1 MVLRRFIAR
10 LLAILVIAGLAV
22 APLATAKASGHAA
35 MTDMAS
41 MSTESM
47 STESM
52 STESMSTDM
61 PCCPE
66 EKSGCPDCPLAAIC
80 VLKITPAAPALAD
93 AILMRLATK
102 AGHTVSDDALSHG
115 LDRPPPDHPPRIL
128 V

>member
-10 LLAILVIAGLAV
+10 LLAILAIAGLAV
-22 APLATAKASGHAA
+22 APLATPAAAKASGHAE
-35 MTDMAS
+35 MTDMAA
-41 MSTESM
+41 M

-61 PCCPE
+61 PCCPD

-93 AILMRLATK
+93 AILMRLPTK
-102 AGHTVSDDALSHG
+102 TGHTVSDDALSHG

>member
-10 LLAILVIAGLAV
+10 LLAILAIAGLAV
-22 APLATAKASGHAA
+22 APLATPAAAKASGHVE
-35 MTDMAS
+35 MTDMAA
-41 MSTESM
+41 M

-93 AILMRLATK
+93 AILMRLPTK
-102 AGHTVSDDALSHG
+102 TGHTVSDDALSHG

>member
-22 APLATAKASGHAA
+22 APLATPAAAKASGHAE
-35 MTDMAS
+35 MTDMA
-41 MSTESM
+41 SM

-61 PCCPE
+61 PCCPD

-93 AILMRLATK
+93 AILMRLPTK

>member
-10 LLAILVIAGLAV
+10 LLAILAIAGLAV
-22 APLATAKASGHAA
+22 APLATPAAAKASGHVE
-35 MTDMAS
+35 MTDMAA
-41 MSTESM
+41 MSTESI
-47 STESM
+47 

-61 PCCPE
+61 PCCPD

-93 AILMRLATK
+93 AILMRLPTK
-102 AGHTVSDDALSHG
+102 TGHTVSDDALSHG

>member
-1 MVLRRFIAR
+1 MVLRQFIAR

-35 MTDMAS
+35 MTDMA
-41 MSTESM
+41 SM

>member
-10 LLAILVIAGLAV
+10 LLAILAIAGLAV
-22 APLATAKASGHAA
+22 APLATPAAAKASGHVE
-35 MTDMAS
+35 MTDMAA
-41 MSTESM
+41 M

-61 PCCPE
+61 PCCPD

-80 VLKITPAAPALAD
+80 VLKITRAAPALAD
-93 AILMRLATK
+93 AILMRQPTK
-102 AGHTVSDDALSHG
+102 TGHTVSDDALSHG
-115 LDRPPPDHPPRIL
+115 LDRAPPDHPPRIL

>member
-10 LLAILVIAGLAV
+10 LLAILAIAGLAV
-22 APLATAKASGHAA
+22 APLATAKASGHAE
-35 MTDMAS
+35 MTDMAA
-41 MSTESM
+41 M

-93 AILMRLATK
+93 AILMRLPTK
-102 AGHTVSDDALSHG
+102 TGHTVSDDALSHG

>member
-22 APLATAKASGHAA
+22 APLATPAAAKSSGHAE
-35 MTDMAS
+35 MA
-41 MSTESM
+41 
-47 STESM
+47 SM

-61 PCCPE
+61 PCCPD

-80 VLKITPAAPALAD
+80 VLKITTAAPALAD
-93 AILMRLATK
+93 AILMRLPTK

>member
-10 LLAILVIAGLAV
+10 LFAILVIAGLAV
-22 APLATAKASGHAA
+22 APLAAPVSAKASGHAE

-47 STESM
+47 SA
-52 STESMSTDM
+52 DM
-61 PCCPE
+61 PCCPD

-80 VLKITPAAPALAD
+80 VLKITPAAPALVD
-93 AILMRLATK
+93 AIPARLPTK
-102 AGHTVSDDALSHG
+102 AAHAVFDDAPSHG

>member
-1 MVLRRFIAR
+1 MVLRRFTAR

-22 APLATAKASGHAA
+22 APLAAAKASGHAE
-35 MTDMAS
+35 MTDMAA
-41 MSTESM
+41 
-47 STESM
+47 M

-61 PCCPE
+61 PCCPD

-93 AILMRLATK
+93 AILMRLPTK
-102 AGHTVSDDALSHG
+102 TGHTVSDDALSHG

>member
-10 LLAILVIAGLAV
+10 LLAILAIAGLAV
-22 APLATAKASGHAA
+22 APLATPAAAKASGHAE
-35 MTDMAS
+35 MTDMAA
-41 MSTESM
+41 M

-61 PCCPE
+61 PCCPD

-93 AILMRLATK
+93 AILTRLPTK
-102 AGHTVSDDALSHG
+102 TGHTVSDDALSHG

>member
-10 LLAILVIAGLAV
+10 LLAILAIAGLAV
-22 APLATAKASGHAA
+22 APLATPAAAKASGHVE
-35 MTDMAS
+35 MTDMAA
-41 MSTESM
+41 M

-61 PCCPE
+61 PCCPD

-93 AILMRLATK
+93 AILMRLPTK
-102 AGHTVSDDALSHG
+102 TGHMVSDDALSHG

>member
-10 LLAILVIAGLAV
+10 LLAILAIAGLAV
-22 APLATAKASGHAA
+22 APLATPAAARASGHAE
-35 MTDMAS
+35 MTDMAA
-41 MSTESM
+41 M

-61 PCCPE
+61 PCCPD

-80 VLKITPAAPALAD
+80 VVKITPAAPALAD
-93 AILMRLATK
+93 AILMRLPTK
-102 AGHTVSDDALSHG
+102 TGHAVSDDALSRG